1 MKLAVFSR
9 RGDTKIGAVLIDG
22 LLYRYEEESAEE
34 GMAESVFVGKVDR
47 CMGGMEAAF
56 VRVGKD
62 RTVFL
67 PYREMHGVPMPP
79 PSGARVLVQIRRP
92 PAGKKQAYATMDIS
106 LAGKYAVLTPVTHKK
121 AVSSRYAES
130 ERPAALERM
139 RRLCP
144 DDSGL
149 ILRMEAAGADDAAIE
164 NEIAVLRAQWTE
176 ILRIAEGASS
186 PGPVFAR
193 PPLEERLL
201 RDLKGGADRI
211 LTDDASLLSAA
222 GQAVEFQS
230 GVLEAF
236 DVASQAKK
244 ARDRVHRLPS
254 GGSIV
259 IDPCE
264 AMTVVDVNTAGD
276 AGNKKDPEKSRLKTN
291 LEAAREI
298 ARLLQARDTG
308 GIIIIDFIDMEQEEN
323 RGKVAAA
330 MEEALREDYRK
341 TVIHGFTSLGL
352 MELTRKRG

>member
-34 GMAESVFVGKVDR
+34 AQTESVFMGKVDR

-67 PYREMHGVPMPP
+67 PYREMHGIPVPP
-79 PSGARVLVQIRRP
+79 PSGARVMVQIRRP

-121 AVSSRYAES
+121 AVSSRYPDED
-130 ERPAALERM
+130 RPVAVERM
-139 RRLCP
+139 LRLCP
-144 DDSGL
+144 PDSGL
-149 ILRMEAAGADDAAIE
+149 ILRMEAADADDE
-164 NEIAVLRAQWTE
+164 TVKNEIASLMSRWE
-176 ILRIAEGASS
+176 DILRTAGNMSS
-186 PGPVFAR
+186 PGPVCFR

-211 LTDDASLLSAA
+211 LTDDPAFAGAA
-222 GQAVEFQS
+222 GMTAELMS
-230 GVLEAF
+230 GVMESFSVDA
-236 DVASQAKK
+236 QARK
-244 ARDRVHRLPS
+244 ARERVHHLPS
-254 GGSIV
+254 GGNIV

-308 GIIIIDFIDMEQEEN
+308 GIIIIDFIDMEKEEN
-323 RGKVAAA
+323 RSRVAAA

-352 MELTRKRG
+352 MEMTRKRG

>member
-9 RGDTKIGAVLIDG
+9 RGDIRIGAVLIDG

-34 GMAESVFVGKVDR
+34 AMAESVFLGKVDR

-62 RTVFL
+62 RTVYL
-67 PYREMHGVPMPP
+67 PYREMHGVPVPP
-79 PSGARVLVQIRRP
+79 PSGTRVLVQIRRP
-92 PAGKKQAYATMDIS
+92 PAGKKQAYATMDVS

-121 AVSSRYAES
+121 AVSSRYAENDK
-130 ERPAALERM
+130 PAAVERM
-139 RRLCP
+139 LRLCP
-144 DDSGL
+144 GDSGL
-149 ILRMEAAGADDAAIE
+149 ILRMEAAGADDAAVK
-164 NEIAVLRAQWTE
+164 NEIACLHDRWEE
-176 ILRIAEGASS
+176 ILRIADGMSA

-193 PPLEERLL
+193 PPLEERLI

-211 LTDDASLLSAA
+211 LTDDMTFLSAA
-222 GQAVEFQS
+222 GQAAEFQS
-230 GVLEAF
+230 GVMDVY
-236 DVASQAKK
+236 DVAAK
-244 ARDRVHRLPS
+244 ARRARERVHHLPS
-254 GGSIV
+254 GGNIV

-264 AMTVVDVNTAGD
+264 AMTVIDVNTAGD
-276 AGNKKDPEKSRLKTN
+276 AGYKKDPEKSRLKTN

-308 GIIIIDFIDMEQEEN
+308 GIIIIDFIDMETEEN
-323 RGKVAAA
+323 RSRVAAA

-352 MELTRKRG
+352 MEMTRKRG

>member
-9 RGDTKIGAVLIDG
+9 RGDTRIGAVLIDG

-34 GMAESVFVGKVDR
+34 ATAESVYLGKVDR

-67 PYREMHGVPMPP
+67 PYREMHGVPVPP
-79 PSGARVLVQIRRP
+79 PSGTRVLVQIRRP
-92 PAGKKQAYATMDIS
+92 PTGKKQAYATMDIS

-130 ERPAALERM
+130 DRPAAVERM
-139 RRLCP
+139 LRLCP
-144 DDSGL
+144 GDTGL
-149 ILRMEAAGADDAAIE
+149 ILRLEAAGADDAAIE
-164 NEIAVLRAQWTE
+164 NEIASLRTRWSE
-176 ILRIAEGASS
+176 ILCISGLASA

-211 LTDDASLLSAA
+211 LTDDASFPSAA
-222 GQAVEFQS
+222 GQAAEFQS
-230 GVLEAF
+230 GVM
-236 DVASQAKK
+236 DTYNVAAQVKK
-244 ARDRVHRLPS
+244 ARDRVHHLPS
-254 GGSIV
+254 GGNIV

-264 AMTVVDVNTAGD
+264 AMTVIDVNTAGD

-298 ARLLQARDTG
+298 ARLLQARDIG
-308 GIIIIDFIDMEQEEN
+308 GIVIIDFIDMEKEGN
-323 RGKVAAA
+323 RSQVAAA

-341 TVIHGFTSLGL
+341 TVVHGFTSLGL
-352 MELTRKRG
+352 LEITRKRG